1 MKQLKTVRS
10 LALAGAA
17 IAFAAAPAF
26 AQDDTRPTV
35 AILYFENSTFGKN
48 NADYQPLSKGI
59 ADLLITSMANNP
71 KFRVVERDELQ
82 AIMQEQNLA
91 KADGVVDLKTAVKL
105 GKLLNAHHL
114 ITGGFISDPK
124 GNMSLTARTIDVET
138 SRIEATERVNGK
150 QEDIMALIDIMAEKL
165 NSGLKLKAIQLRVGD
180 AAPIEGQIKG
190 TTTLETRPATVESK
204 MENKVEKS
212 ERKLDFKA
220 AMLYSKAL
228 NQMDSGNRKQAEESF
243 KAVLAK
249 FPEFGPAKKQLSKLQ
264 TASGE

>member
-1 MKQLKTVRS
+1 MTQLRTLRS

-17 IAFAAAPAF
+17 LFAAVPVI

-35 AILYFENSTFGKN
+35 AVLYFENSTFGKA

-59 ADLLITSMANNP
+59 ADLLITSMASNS

-91 KADGVVDLKTAVKL
+91 KDKSVVDQATAIRL

-124 GNMSLTARTIDVET
+124 GNLTLTARAIEVET
-138 SRIEATERVNGK
+138 SKIEMTEKVTGK
-150 QEDIMALIDIMAEKL
+150 QEDIMSLIDILAEKL
-165 NSGLKLKAIQLRVGD
+165 NSNLKLKAIQLRVGD
-180 AAPIEGQIKG
+180 AAPIEGTIKG
-190 TTTLETRPATVESK
+190 STTLETKPASLESK
-204 MENKVEKS
+204 IEVGAEKS
-212 ERKLDFKA
+212 EKKLDFKS

-228 NQMDSGNRKQAEESF
+228 NHLDSGNKKEAEASF

-249 FPEFGPAKKQLSKLQ
+249 FPEFAPAKKQLSRLQ